1 MNPLL
6 FWRMLLLV
14 LALGIPAIAQERDF
28 AQGQA
33 LTSDHHG
40 SVTIDA
46 SHLQGVVPVNA
57 TWRFSPVDNPAFA
70 SPSFDD
76 SSWPLLN
83 PIPEQLLAAAHV
95 PDITTG
101 QCWARLHLHLLNATG
116 PLAVIMSVSQGTQ
129 YAVLANGKEIGRSR
143 GFSSRTNYVDRPF
156 RLQLPAAQDIILS
169 VHFIDPAHSVVHYF
183 PLESVAIGPTQAVA
197 DRTALRQY
205 VEFEKNWFAYIA
217 LAAVYLACV
226 PFSLILLFAQRS
238 HVEYFWFAIFCLL
251 SGAAYGIVTAIFLA
265 HLPSYNWIMD
275 LVAFLS
281 AMEIIAGLEFAAS
294 LSGIRPIIA
303 LRTVEAILLVS
314 PVLSSCGAYKA
325 QVFSDA
331 ISSILWLALVVYL
344 LGTAYRRGSKECG
357 LLLGPFIVLQLSALL
372 AQAQSALPSRFGEMW
387 QGHLGGIGFSAPD
400 VGALLVILAVLAIV
414 LYRFIRVSISEQ
426 LASSELEAAR
436 TVQQLLIPA
445 VQPAAPGFSV
455 ESVYLPA
462 RQVGG
467 DFFLILPD
475 GDASGNQRLLVIIG
489 DVSGKGL
496 QAAMVVSTIIGG
508 LRMQLSFEPA
518 AILAHLNRML
528 VGHVSGFA
536 TCCAAL
542 IYPDGRMQI
551 ANAGNPA
558 PYCDGQ
564 ELDTLPGLPLGLVCD
579 IVYEETVATLPA
591 HSRLTFVSDGVI
603 EATAARTNE
612 LFGFDRTLA
621 MSRETAAVIAE
632 AAVAFGEGAPQADDI
647 TVLTITR
654 V

>member
-1 MNPLL
+1 MNQPL
-6 FWRMLLLV
+6 FRRTLLLV
-14 LALGIPAIAQERDF
+14 LGLGVPAMGPGRASGET
-28 AQGQA
+28 QA
-33 LTSDHHG
+33 VTSADHG
-40 SVTIDA
+40 SVTVDA
-46 SHLQGVVPVNA
+46 SRLHSVIPLNA
-57 TWRFSPVDNPAFA
+57 TWRFSPVDDPVFA

-76 SSWPLLN
+76 SSWPLLK
-83 PIPEQLLAAAHV
+83 PTPEQRLAAAHV
-95 PDITTG
+95 PDSSTG
-101 QCWARLHLHLLNATG
+101 QCWARLHLHLLNATE
-116 PLAVIMSVSQGTQ
+116 PLAVVMSVRDGTQ
-129 YAVLANGKEIGRSR
+129 YAVLANGKEIGRSK
-143 GFSSRTNYVDRPF
+143 GFSSGTKYFDRPF
-156 RLQLPAAQDIILS
+156 RLQLPAVQDIVLS
-169 VHFIDPAHSVVHYF
+169 VHFINPAHSVVQYF
-183 PLESVAIGPTQAVA
+183 PLESVGIGQTQVVA
-197 DRTALRQY
+197 DRMGLRHY
-205 VEFEKNWFAYIA
+205 AEFEKNWFAYIA

-226 PFSLILLFAQRS
+226 PFSLILLSAQRS

-251 SGAAYGIVTAIFLA
+251 SGASYAIVTAIFLA
-265 HLPSYNWIMD
+265 FLPYSNWIMD
-275 LVAFLS
+275 LDTFLG
-281 AMEIIAGLEFAAS
+281 ALEIIAGLEFAAS
-294 LSGIRPIIA
+294 LSGIRPVA

-314 PVLSSCGAYKA
+314 PVLFSCGAYKA

-331 ISSILWLALVVYL
+331 ISSILWLAMIVYL

-357 LLLGPFIVLQLSALL
+357 LLLVPFIVLQLSALL
-372 AQAQSALPSRFGEMW
+372 AQAQSASPSRFGEMW
-387 QGHLGGIGFSAPD
+387 QGHFGGIGFRAPD
-400 VGALLVILAVLAIV
+400 VGALLIILAVLAIV
-414 LYRFIRVSISEQ
+414 LYRFIRVSNSEQ

-467 DFFLILPD
+467 DFFLTLPD
-475 GDASGNQRLLVIIG
+475 VEASGNGRLLVIIG

-518 AILAHLNRML
+518 AVLAHLNRML

-536 TCCAAL
+536 TCCATL
-542 IYPDGRMQI
+542 IYSDGRMQI

-558 PYCDGQ
+558 PYCDGE

-579 IVYEETVATLPA
+579 TVYEETVATLPA

-603 EATAARTNE
+603 EATAAHTNE

-621 MSRETAAVIAE
+621 ISRETAAVIAK
-632 AAVAFGEGAPQADDI
+632 AAVVFGDGAPQADDI

-654 V
+654 A